1 VSNHN
6 IARVVLLLAVSA
18 GICTPALHAHPLQ
31 CSSESLTGAYGFQ
44 LTGSFIPG
52 GISFAAT
59 GRFVSDGH
67 GAVTGS
73 IVESVNGG
81 ISTGSFTATYTVA
94 DDCTGVAVLK
104 FDRGLQTTIS
114 FTIVSSGREV
124 LLIDTDPGTVEI
136 GSAKKQFDELDKPD
150 K

>member
-1 VSNHN
+1 MPNHSL
-6 IARVVLLLAVSA
+6 ARLVLLLGLSA
-18 GICTPALHAHPLQ
+18 GICTPTLHAHPLP

-44 LTGSFIPG
+44 LSGSFIPG
-52 GISFAAT
+52 GISFATT

-67 GAVTGS
+67 GAVTGT
-73 IVESVNGG
+73 IVESVNGN

-94 DDCTGVAVLK
+94 DDCTGVAVFK
-104 FDRGLQTTIS
+104 FDRGLQSTIS

-124 LLIDTDPGTVEI
+124 LLIDTDPGTVET

-150 K
+150 N